1 MVLQIPAP
9 AIRLVLDNSCAV
21 AFGTVPDCPCPWEH
35 WHLNGCCLDV
45 HFEEDKSLHLHLDAG
60 DWEQEA
66 RIEDVKDMDEA
77 RELAIEW
84 AMGFL
89 HE

>member
-1 MVLQIPAP
+1 MALPAP
-9 AIRLVLDNSCAV
+9 TLRLVLANDCA
-21 AFGTVPDCPCPWEH
+21 AYFGTVPDCLCPYEH
-35 WHLNGCCLDV
+35 WHINGVCLDV
-45 HFEEDKSLHLHLDAG
+45 HVEEDGSLHMHLDAG
-60 DWEQEA
+60 DWEQDA

-89 HE
+89 HD